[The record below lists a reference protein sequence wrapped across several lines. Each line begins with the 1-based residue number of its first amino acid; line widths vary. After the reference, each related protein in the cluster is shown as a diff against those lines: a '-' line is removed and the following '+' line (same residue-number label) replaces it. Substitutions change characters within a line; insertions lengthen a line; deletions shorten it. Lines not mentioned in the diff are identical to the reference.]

1 MQRPTRNAL
10 EESALN
16 PSARTPS
23 EFTVRFWGVRGSI
36 ATPGPETARYGG
48 NTTCIEVRVAGHLI
62 IIDCGTGMRPLG
74 NRLAATGE
82 PIEATV
88 LVSHM
93 HLDHILGFPFFSPA
107 FSKRN
112 RFAFYSEPR
121 VFKGLRAV
129 LSEQM
134 ADPTF
139 PIGLDHMGAQF
150 RFHEINAG
158 DSFSIGPVR
167 VRTAP
172 LNHPGGATAYR
183 IEHGGHA
190 FVHASDHEHL
200 SALHAPLV
208 ELARGADVLSLDA
221 TYTDDEYHG
230 DGTSS
235 SHVGWGH
242 STWQEGCRLADAA
255 GVKRHV
261 LFHHDPSHT
270 DDLLDEIGV
279 LAGARRAGTLV
290 AREGMVIDVRSD
302 SYTF

>member
-1 MQRPTRNAL
+1 
-10 EESALN
+10 
-16 PSARTPS
+16 
-23 EFTVRFWGVRGSI
+23 
-36 ATPGPETARYGG
+36 
-48 NTTCIEVRVAGHLI
+48 
-62 IIDCGTGMRPLG
+62 MRPLG
-74 NRLAATGE
+74 NALAASGE
-82 PIEATV
+82 PIVATV

-107 FSKRN
+107 FSKQN

-150 RFHEINAG
+150 RFHELSAG
-158 DSFSIGPVR
+158 DSFSIGPVN

-183 IEHGGHA
+183 IEHGGHVY
-190 FVHASDHEHL
+190 VHASDHEHL
-200 SALHAPLV
+200 SSLHQPLV
-208 ELARGADVLSLDA
+208 DLAQGADVLSLDA

-230 DGTSS
+230 HGTP

-270 DDLLDEIGV
+270 DALLDEIGV
-279 LAGARRAGTLV
+279 LASTRRPGTLV
-290 AREGMVIDVRSD
+290 AREGMVIDVRND